1 MNGIVHP
8 QVEAYLSKLLPPR
21 DPLLADLEG
30 QAQKDHIPICG
41 PLVGT
46 LLATLVSAT
55 HPRRVLEL
63 GTAIGYS
70 AIWIGRV
77 LAPEGGRLTTIEVEP
92 SVAVRARAHLQRA
105 GLAEVVQVI
114 EGAALDIL
122 PRLAD
127 HVDFVFIDAVKSE
140 YPQYFAHVVRVL
152 RPGGVLVADNVLLGG
167 SVADPALT
175 SGWSP
180 AARDGIRQFT
190 QMLFDHPGFRSTIL
204 PLRDGLSLSVR
215 L

>member
-1 MNGIVHP
+1 M
-8 QVEAYLSKLLPPR
+8 
-21 DPLLADLEG
+21 
-30 QAQKDHIPICG
+30 
-41 PLVGT
+41 GT

-77 LAPEGGRLTTIEVEP
+77 LAPERGRMTTIEVEP

-122 PRLAD
+122 SRLAD
-127 HVDFVFIDAVKSE
+127 QVDFVFIES
-140 YPQYFAHVVRVL
+140 PSR
-152 RPGGVLVADNVLLGG
+152 RNP
-167 SVADPALT
+167 LT
-175 SGWSP
+175 
-180 AARDGIRQFT
+180 
-190 QMLFDHPGFRSTIL
+190 
-204 PLRDGLSLSVR
+204 
-215 L
+215 